1 MSAIRNFVQTQVTAN
16 RWAKNATKE
25 DFDRVAGADGKVSGQ
40 EAAAEL
46 MRTTGREP
54 TKTDKHLFNRVA
66 GEDHM
71 VDLEEAAAEQ
81 ARRKLL
87 AK

>member
-16 RWAKNATKE
+16 RWAKNATIE
-25 DFDRVAGADGKVSGQ
+25 DFNRVAGEDGKVAGQ

-46 MRTTGREP
+46 KRTTGRDP
-54 TKTDKHLFNRVA
+54 TATDAHLFNRVA
-66 GEDHM
+66 GEDGM
-71 VDLEEAAAEQ
+71 VDLQEAAAEK

-87 AK
+87 AR